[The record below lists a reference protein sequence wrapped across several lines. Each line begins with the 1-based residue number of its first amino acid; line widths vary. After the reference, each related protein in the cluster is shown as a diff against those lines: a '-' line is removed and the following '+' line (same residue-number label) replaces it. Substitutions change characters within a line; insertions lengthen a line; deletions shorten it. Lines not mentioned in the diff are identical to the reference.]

1 MFPQLDFFRGKV
13 FTLDCRSCEENTMG
27 SCDTRGMHKRILIP
41 SMALAFLETPLL
53 AFLPGFTGVFVFF
66 YIAAVA
72 LLTVHWWALA
82 AAIESLFNDEKTL
95 AALRVL
101 LALFPAFLTLALIY
115 VAAKLNR
122 AFLVPSAAG
131 VASVTVMV
139 ALFCAIRGIAG
150 LLIPTRKRIEV

>member
-1 MFPQLDFFRGKV
+1 
-13 FTLDCRSCEENTMG
+13 MG

-41 SMALAFLETPLL
+41 SMVLAFLATPLL
-53 AFLPGFTGVFVFF
+53 VFIPGFSGMYIFF

-72 LLTVHWWALA
+72 LLTLHWWTLA
-82 AAIESLFNDEKTL
+82 AAIESLFNDERTL

-115 VAAKLNR
+115 VAAKINR
-122 AFLVPSAAG
+122 TFLVPSAAG
-131 VASVTVMV
+131 VASITLMV
-139 ALFCAIRGIAG
+139 AFFCAIRGIAG